1 MAKYTLNVFILINN
15 GFDFGLD
22 TYPIFDEDYRE
33 TLNKAILDYYYMYEI
48 GFETPALFKHYLNNK
63 MELIM
68 PKFNA
73 LFEAQKQILENP
85 LGNVNL
91 TETLQRNVDNEAES
105 NSKSTGKNKNLFQDT
120 PQGSL
125 SQTDIDEQKW
135 ATNLTLNSNT
145 IDDNTTSKGNTVE
158 AYTKHIIGN
167 NGRKYNVEIYQKL
180 ISGFVS
186 VNQQIIDELNDL
198 FMGVL

>member
-1 MAKYTLNVFILINN
+1 MAKYTLNVFELINN

-48 GFETPALFKHYLNNK
+48 GFETPYLFKHYLNNK

-91 TETLQRNVDNEAES
+91 TETFNRNVDNEAES

-120 PQGSL
+120 PQGQI
-125 SQTDIDEQKW
+125 SQTELEDQKW
-135 ATNLTLNSNT
+135 ATNLTLNNNT
-145 IDDNTTSKGNTVE
+145 VDDNTKSTGNTVE
-158 AYTKHIIGN
+158 DYTKHIIGN

>member
-1 MAKYTLNVFILINN
+1 
-15 GFDFGLD
+15 
-22 TYPIFDEDYRE
+22 
-33 TLNKAILDYYYMYEI
+33 MYEI

-145 IDDNTTSKGNTVE
+145 IDDNTKSKGNTVE
-158 AYTKHIIGN
+158 AYTKRIIGN